1 MINFINEVLLYMY
14 MWYVFEFGDFLG
26 ELGDSVLFGGE
37 EVIVKFKFEIIK
49 INIFS
54 LEKMIGLW
62 NEIIVFFFKICI
74 KIYVIELDLS

>member
-1 MINFINEVLLYMY
+1 MDKKRFLKLINFVNEVLLYMY

-62 NEIIVFFFKICI
+62 NEIIVFFF
-74 KIYVIELDLS
+74 

>member
-26 ELGDSVLFGGE
+26 EFGDSVLFGGE

-62 NEIIVFFFKICI
+62 NEIIVFFF
-74 KIYVIELDLS
+74 

>member
-1 MINFINEVLLYMY
+1 MG
-14 MWYVFEFGDFLG
+14 EF
-26 ELGDSVLFGGE
+26 GDSVLFGGE

-49 INIFS
+49 INIFI

-74 KIYVIELDLS
+74 KIYVIENSLIYYKY